1 MSSQA
6 TVTGLKAAS
15 ALIIGFGIIT
25 VSATAPATAGLA
37 RFLIDMIFWPIDG
50 AQTLGAPETRLLCA
64 IAGGLMTGWGAM
76 LWLAAT
82 RLYPQAPDLA
92 GTMIMVSLGAWFVV
106 DSLGSII
113 AGAPLN
119 ALLNMG
125 FLPIFLIPLMRR
137 ADRAEA

>member
-1 MSSQA
+1 MSSRA
-6 TVTGLKAAS
+6 TITWLKAAS

-25 VSATAPATAGLA
+25 VSAATPATAGLA

-50 AQTLGAPETRLLCA
+50 AQTLAAPETRLLCA
-64 IAGGLMTGWGAM
+64 IAGGLMAGWGAM

-82 RLYPQAPDLA
+82 RLYSQAPELA
-92 GTMIMVSLGAWFVV
+92 GTMIMVSLGAWFIV
-106 DSLGSII
+106 DSLGSIL

-137 ADRAEA
+137 AHQAEA

>member
-6 TVTGLKAAS
+6 TVAWLKAAS
-15 ALIIGFGIIT
+15 ALIVGFGIIT
-25 VSATAPATAGLA
+25 VSATIPAAAGLA

-50 AQTLGAPETRLLCA
+50 AQTLAAPETRLLCA

-82 RLYPQAPDLA
+82 RLYPQAPELA
-92 GTMIMVSLGAWFVV
+92 GTMIMVSLATWFIV
-106 DSLGSII
+106 DSLGSIL

-119 ALLNMG
+119 AVLNMG
-125 FLPIFLIPLMRR
+125 FLPIFLIPLMRGTR
-137 ADRAEA
+137 RAEA